1 MRTSRTSRVRALAV
15 AAVATGLLAGGMA
28 AGASG
33 PFTAAKP
40 ADTIT
45 DTIVNAGS
53 AAAQRKFY
61 GTFQEWD
68 GCPYLVTSGG
78 AHYYLEGYTI
88 GGNGAL
94 YKKRGGFIAYP
105 GWRIQANGTKK
116 YRSPD
121 STSLCT
127 TWGASPYIKAKSI
140 YSIR

>member
-1 MRTSRTSRVRALAV
+1 MRTSRTSRARAMAVAV
-15 AAVATGLLAGGMA
+15 AAGLLAGGTA

-33 PFTAAKP
+33 AFTAAKP
-40 ADTIT
+40 ADSTT
-45 DTIVNAGS
+45 DTVVNAGS
-53 AAAQRKFY
+53 AAAQKKFY
-61 GTFQEWD
+61 GTFQKRD

-78 AHYYLEGYTI
+78 ARYYLEGYTI

-116 YRSPD
+116 YRSPN
-121 STSLCT
+121 STTLCT

-140 YSIR
+140 YSLR